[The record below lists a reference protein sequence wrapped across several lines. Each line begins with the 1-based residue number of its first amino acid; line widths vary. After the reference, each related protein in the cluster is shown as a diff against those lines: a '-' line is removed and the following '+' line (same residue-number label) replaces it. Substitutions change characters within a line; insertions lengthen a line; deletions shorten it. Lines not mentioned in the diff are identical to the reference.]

1 VRRSARALT
10 MASFLFLGFLIG
22 IRHALD
28 ADHVA
33 AVMAL
38 AARGG
43 TIGGLARQGALWG
56 LGHSLTLLLVAGA
69 CILLGVAVPHGA
81 ERGFEAAVGAMLV
94 LLGISVLVRLRR
106 RGIDAHAHAH
116 GPLAP
121 RALIVGAVHGLAGSG
136 ALVLLVAGTAR
147 SSATGLAYVALF
159 GLGSVLGMASLAA
172 AAALP
177 LSATARLRGRS
188 HKVLCAGTGAFSL
201 LLGARMLWAFLR

>member
-1 VRRSARALT
+1 
-10 MASFLFLGFLIG
+10 
-22 IRHALD
+22 
-28 ADHVA
+28 
-33 AVMAL
+33 
-38 AARGG
+38 
-43 TIGGLARQGALWG
+43 
-56 LGHSLTLLLVAGA
+56 
-69 CILLGVAVPHGA
+69 
-81 ERGFEAAVGAMLV
+81 MLV

-188 HKVLCAGTGAFSL
+188 HQLLCGCTGAFSV
-201 LLGARMLWAFLR
+201 LLGARILLAQLVAA